1 MHRRYESKLETSE
14 PEVTI
19 PEELAQKAEML
30 VNRGLFE
37 SVEQVTQ
44 VAVQEYLRKH
54 WDPNYALES

>member
-1 MHRRYESKLETSE
+1 LEND
-14 PEVTI
+14 PEVSI
-19 PEELAQKAEML
+19 PSELHAKAVEL

-54 WDPNYALES
+54 WDPHYALES

>member
-1 MHRRYESKLETSE
+1 MSE

-19 PEELAQKAEML
+19 PSELHAKAVKL

-54 WDPNYALES
+54 WDPSYTIQP